1 LFLGYFLYISNED
14 CRSGEWIV
22 NIIIHWGVAQN
33 SMSFFLLKFCLSEM
47 IVFEIIGVKL
57 TDNKGGLSIVKYEK
71 KFQEIN
77 RIVFRILAVIGV
89 LIALSTL
96 GSLDNAANVTGE
108 ESYRYFRWNSASS
121 TLLMVLL
128 FLTAILAI
136 GWKRVFPFNGPL
148 AIIRLVFISNFFL

>member
-1 LFLGYFLYISNED
+1 
-14 CRSGEWIV
+14 
-22 NIIIHWGVAQN
+22 
-33 SMSFFLLKFCLSEM
+33 
-47 IVFEIIGVKL
+47 VK
-57 TDNKGGLSIVKYEK
+57 NKK

-77 RIVFRILAVIGV
+77 RIVFGILAVIGV

-96 GSLDNAANVTGE
+96 GSLDNAANVKGE

-128 FLTAILAI
+128 FFTAILAI

-148 AIIRLVFISNFFL
+148 AIILLGFYFELFFMIFTRGWIGFMGVFGLAIAVIIALIMMISYVIYLRIYNKP